1 MITRNRKY
9 EIVRRRDVDDTE
21 EPVDLTEYLKDLFQ
35 SYYAEFLLNFEVQE
49 LVAALERAL
58 CRAEHTT

>member
-9 EIVRRRDVDDTE
+9 EIIRHRDGEETE

-49 LVAALERAL
+49 LVAALE
-58 CRAEHTT
+58 